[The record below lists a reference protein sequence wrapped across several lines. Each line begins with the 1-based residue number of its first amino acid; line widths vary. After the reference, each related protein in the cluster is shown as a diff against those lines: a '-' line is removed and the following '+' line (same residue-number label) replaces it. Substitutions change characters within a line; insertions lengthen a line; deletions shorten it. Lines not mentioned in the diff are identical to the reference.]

1 LLAAAIIGAFTA
13 FAPYLAAAEGFYPR
27 NIFEF
32 TALSYSTGSGWMRV
46 ENAVLFPVSQSLTPG
61 IHVAFTNSADERRYR
76 VQPGLV
82 WVIGEGFYSEL
93 IYGLSANEVG
103 TWMQEWSAEVTHES
117 ARTLESAR
125 IRGSYN
131 HASGNLSLSPD
142 AAFRYNFT
150 PRYAAKLQ
158 YFFGYES
165 APTWV
170 HSLKLENTFQST
182 GDFSG
187 TLILIGT
194 KKFLRERRTDAMISG
209 GANAGADSEPAHAEI
224 RRHLSLAFLGLR
236 PRELADARLVIL
248 AALASRAKSVSPGFA
263 RLRKCVPMPRFFR
276 ARGGTRKRPRD

>member
-1 LLAAAIIGAFTA
+1 MRDLIYRRRLLAAAIIGTFTT
-13 FAPYLAAAEGFYPR
+13 FAPYLVAAEGFHPR

-82 WVIGEGFYSEL
+82 WVIGGGFYSEL

-103 TWMQEWSAEVTHES
+103 TWMQEWSAELTHES

-125 IRGSYN
+125 LRSSYN

-150 PRYAAKLQ
+150 PRYSAKLQ

-165 APTWV
+165 TPTWV
-170 HSLKLENTFQST
+170 HSLKIENTFQPT
-182 GDFSG
+182 GDFAG
-187 TLILIGT
+187 TMILIGT
-194 KKFLRERRTDAMISG
+194 KNYSASG
-209 GANAGADSEPAHAEI
+209 EQTLWSAGAQMQTLIANRLTLKYVGIYHW
-224 RRHLSLAFLGLR
+224 LSW
-236 PRELADARLVIL
+236 
-248 AALASRAKSVSPGFA
+248 GFA
-263 RLRKCVPMPRFFR
+263 LENSLTLDWSF
-276 ARGGTRKRPRD
+276 